1 MLGQVGV
8 DGPRAANPAE
18 PALNN
23 VLEPAAA
30 RGHLMGDDVVLGQA
44 GETIC
49 ATHNRALVRN

>member
-1 MLGQVGV
+1 VVGQVGV

-23 VLEPAAA
+23 VLEPAVA
-30 RGHLMGDDVVLGQA
+30 RGHIMEDDIVMGQA
-44 GETIC
+44 VESIC